1 LGGGI
6 LSRLFVVSNRVAPIE
21 EGKMSAGGLSVAVAD
36 ALSEVGGLWF
46 GWSGKVV
53 GSGSIQVH
61 RVTKG
66 PITYATIPLN
76 KKDYDQF
83 YKGYANS
90 TLWPLLHYRPNLV
103 ENYKAYVEGYRRV
116 NQLFAEKLAKML
128 RPTDK
133 VWVHDYHL
141 MLVARELHDAGI
153 KNRIGFFLHTP
164 FPSPEVFMACS
175 AHAELIKGLM
185 NYDLIGF
192 QTEIDVRNFY
202 EYIRREAGGVV
213 RGRQVEAYG
222 RRSRARSFPI
232 SIYPQPLQQA
242 AAEAAGSYQTRQL
255 VRSLGE
261 KYMMIGV
268 DRLDYS
274 KGLDNRFGAY
284 EVLLSNYPENRGH
297 VTYMQIAPPSRTELP
312 HYREIRSKLEGMAGH
327 INGKFAEF
335 DWVPI
340 RYLNKSFKRELLMG
354 FFRSARVGLVTP
366 LRDGMN
372 LVAKEYVAA
381 QDPEDPGVLVLSK
394 FAGAAQELKSAV
406 IVNPYDIDAMAEAMQ
421 RALTMKRKE
430 RQERW
435 RSMMKTL
442 QRNNLGVWRKNYLA
456 DLENQH

>member
-1 LGGGI
+1 
-6 LSRLFVVSNRVAPIE
+6 
-21 EGKMSAGGLSVAVAD
+21 MTAGGLSVAVED
-36 ALSEVGGLWF
+36 ALSEIGGIWF
-46 GWSGKVV
+46 GWSGKVD
-53 GSGSIQVH
+53 GSGSSQVQ
-61 RVTKG
+61 RVTKRK
-66 PITYATIPLN
+66 ITYSTIPLMR
-76 KKDYDQF
+76 KDYEQF

-103 ENYKAYVEGYRRV
+103 ENHKAYAAGYRRV
-116 NQLFAEKLAKML
+116 NQLFAGKLAKML
-128 RPTDK
+128 GRTDK

-141 MLVARELHDAGI
+141 MLVARELRAAGI

-175 AHAELIKGLM
+175 DHAEIMKGLLH
-185 NYDLIGF
+185 YDLIGF

-202 EYIRREAGGVV
+202 EYIRREAKGVV
-213 RGRQVEAYG
+213 RGRHVEAFG
-222 RRSRARSFPI
+222 KRSRARSFPI
-232 SIYPQPLQQA
+232 SIHPEPLQRA
-242 AAEAAGSYQTRQL
+242 AAEAASSYQTRQL

-261 KYMMIGV
+261 KDLILGV

-274 KGLDNRFGAY
+274 KGLDKRFGAY
-284 EVLLSNYPENRGH
+284 EMLLSNYPENRGR
-297 VTYMQIAPPSRTELP
+297 VIYMQIAPPSRADLQS
-312 HYREIRSKLEGMAGH
+312 YREIRSKLEGMAGH
-327 INGKFAEF
+327 INGKFAEY

-394 FAGAAQELKSAV
+394 FAGAAQELTSAI
-406 IVNPYDIDAMAEAMQ
+406 IVNPYDMNAMAEAIQ
-421 RALTMKRKE
+421 RALTMKREE

-435 RSMMKTL
+435 SLMMKFL
-442 QRNNLGVWRKNYLA
+442 QRNNLAVWRRNFLSE
-456 DLENQH
+456 LGRVV